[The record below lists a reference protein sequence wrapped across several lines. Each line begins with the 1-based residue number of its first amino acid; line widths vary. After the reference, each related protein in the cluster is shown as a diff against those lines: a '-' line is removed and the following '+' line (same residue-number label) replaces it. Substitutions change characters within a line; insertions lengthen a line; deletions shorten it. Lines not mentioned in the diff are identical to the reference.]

1 MNMHYD
7 VKSDT
12 LDLAL
17 LEAIQDGLPLTSR
30 PFADIA
36 ARLLISE
43 DEVIDCFKRL
53 QNSGTI
59 KRFGL
64 VLQHRPLGYRANAMV
79 VWDVPDDEVDAVAE
93 RICAHDFVTLCY
105 CRARR
110 APAWQYNL
118 YCMIHGREREIV
130 EGQIETLKRSAD
142 LVSYPTTTLFST
154 RRFKQTGARFSPPT
168 REVKPA
174 L

>member
-1 MNMHYD
+1 MNMHFD
-7 VKSDT
+7 INTDT

-36 ARLLISE
+36 KQLFLTEEEIIGRFE
-43 DEVIDCFKRL
+43 RL
-53 QNSGTI
+53 QNAGII

-64 VLQHRPLGYRANAMV
+64 VLQHRPLGFRANAMV
-79 VWDVPDDEVDAVAE
+79 VWDVPDEEVDAVAE
-93 RICAHDFVTLCY
+93 RITAHDFVTLCY

-110 APAWQYNL
+110 APVWQYNL

-130 EGQIETLKRSAD
+130 EGQIAQLKQAAD
-142 LVSYPTTTLFST
+142 LVRYPTTTLFST
-154 RRFKQTGARFSPPT
+154 RAFKQTGARFSPST
-168 REVKPA
+168 QRAKPA
-174 L
+174 P

>member
-7 VKSDT
+7 MKSHT

-36 ARLLISE
+36 AQLLITE
-43 DEVIDCFKRL
+43 DEVISHFKRM

-64 VLQHRPLGYRANAMV
+64 VLQHRPLGYKANSMV
-79 VWDVPDDEVDAVAE
+79 VWDVPDGEVDAVAE
-93 RICAHDFVTLCY
+93 RICTHKFVTLCY
-105 CRARR
+105 CRVRR
-110 APAWQYNL
+110 APVWQYNL

-130 EGQIETLKRSAD
+130 EGQIETLKQSAG
-142 LVSYPTTTLFST
+142 LAGYPTKTLFST
-154 RRFKQTGARFSPPT
+154 KRFKQTGARFSPPT
-168 REVKPA
+168 RGVKLAP
-174 L
+174 